1 MTIQLIEALAIGQL
15 ENTEKKLT
23 KLAKEALELSNR
35 LIEIDRRIVE
45 EVQERERL
53 KSFLF
58 YSQK

>member
-35 LIEIDRRIVE
+35 LIDIDRRIVE

>member
-1 MTIQLIEALAIGQL
+1 MTIQLIEALALGQL
-15 ENTEKKLT
+15 ENSEKKLT

-35 LIEIDRRIVE
+35 LIDIDRRIVE